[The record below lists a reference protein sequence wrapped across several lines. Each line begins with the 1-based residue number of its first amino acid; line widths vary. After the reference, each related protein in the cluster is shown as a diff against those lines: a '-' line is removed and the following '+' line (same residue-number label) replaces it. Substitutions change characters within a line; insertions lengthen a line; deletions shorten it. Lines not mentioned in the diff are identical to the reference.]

1 MPDWCPSEIGLL
13 CRRKE
18 VGYMSPTNLDYEE
31 LKQEALRQIQRNP
44 LGVLATAEGNSVTA
58 RTIMLIYDGLK
69 ILFFTP
75 TWTRKFKQI
84 SANKNVSLALNNIQI
99 DGVASIKGHTSNNEN
114 TWLLKAL
121 EKLAPEMYKG
131 YRDELMNPEMPWQ
144 VIEIAPKRIALF
156 SGLPDRHL
164 DVLDIIEKTAIRYYG
179 REGFPPNY

>member
-1 MPDWCPSEIGLL
+1 
-13 CRRKE
+13 
-18 VGYMSPTNLDYEE
+18 MSTTNLDYEE
-31 LKQEALRQIQRNP
+31 LKQEALKQLQRNK
-44 LGVLATAEGNSVTA
+44 LGVLATAEGNFVTA

-84 SANKNVSLALNNIQI
+84 SANYNVALAANNIQI
-99 DGVASIKGHTSNNEN
+99 EGVASIKGRTSDAEN
-114 TWLLKAL
+114 VRFLKAFEEL
-121 EKLAPEMYKG
+121 YPEVYQG

-164 DVLDIIEKTAIRYYG
+164 DVLDIVKKNATRYYG
-179 REGFPPNY
+179 REGFAPNY